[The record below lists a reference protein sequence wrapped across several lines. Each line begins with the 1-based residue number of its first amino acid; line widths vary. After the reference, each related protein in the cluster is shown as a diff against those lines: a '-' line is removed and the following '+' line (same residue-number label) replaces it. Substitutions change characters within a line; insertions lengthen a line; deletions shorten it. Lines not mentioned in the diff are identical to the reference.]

1 MKLRLTLYDSGKR
14 GVLLNWDNVTLVK
27 PTSSYTDVAYTEVYL
42 VGGKSVGVE
51 ESLEDI
57 DMMIH
62 TQRNIQ
68 RTAISK

>member
-1 MKLRLTLYDSGKR
+1 MKLRLTLYDGKR
-14 GVLLNWDNVTLVK
+14 KVLINWDNVTFVR
-27 PTSSYTDVAYTEVYL
+27 PTNSYTDIDYTEIYL

-62 TQRNIQ
+62 AQRNTQR
-68 RTAISK
+68 TSISK